1 MIVKETH
8 LPKARAIFED
18 TGILFTAQG
27 RRYLGAAIGSADF
40 VQSFVN
46 DKVKE
51 WSDELSRL
59 SEIGLTQHILSLL
72 MGFWGD
78 GLFCQELC
86 LE

>member
-1 MIVKETH
+1 MVC
-8 LPKARAIFED
+8 AIFED
-18 TGILFTAQG
+18 TGIHFTTHG

-51 WSDELSRL
+51 WSDKLSYVRRMVLL
-59 SEIGLTQHILSLL
+59 SDMPHILLL
-72 MGFWGD
+72 ERST
-78 GLFCQELC
+78 FCQQDC